1 MKTKKNGFTLTEL
14 LVTITILGI
23 VTIMSIP
30 LINSIKEANLKRK
43 YNTFLDSLTYNSKL
57 YVDSY
62 QDDLFKY
69 KDSGCAYISYADLKN
84 KLLTKDIEID
94 NISCNSDDT
103 FVKVR
108 KLFDMYNYSPTI
120 GCGPVNNNKVEVKI
134 NYPQKLTKEENCGAD
149 VEKRMIIKITPE
161 KSEAIS
167 KKKVNM
173 NVSVSSQ
180 TGFNTQSQISYG
192 FYKVDSSHPAK
203 NYNYVEQ
210 WYTLSFNIP
219 SKERQMQIFPNLGE
233 NESYTITSNDISTPN
248 GGTGKYQLV
257 VRVDF
262 LTDLAGVN
270 WRDDDV
276 SDYIYSSGLY
286 TVDNSKPTFSS
297 FTARS
302 SVDAYRSKT
311 PYIDITATDSDNFT
325 SNDNLLACYSKDS
338 DTCSKKTADI
348 KRWKKLSE
356 INHKTVSELST
367 DFDSSNHTLYVT
379 VADLAGNYVTKTTT
393 YKVAQRYRINYNANN
408 GRACSPT
415 YKDVVYNNE
424 SPGKWGTL
432 CTTTRDYY
440 NFVEWNR
447 KADGTGAK
455 VTADTY
461 CSDSEKTITVYAK
474 WTPINYT
481 ISYNLNG
488 GSVSGNPTTY
498 NVETATF
505 TLKNPTKTGYDFKGW
520 TGTGLSGK
528 TMTVTIPK
536 GSHDN
541 RSYTANWEPH
551 IYSISYNLNSG
562 SVSGN
567 PTTYT
572 IESANFTLKNPTR
585 TGYDFQGWTGT
596 GLNSASTSVTIP
608 KGSYGD
614 RSYTAT
620 WKAHTYTISYTL
632 NGGSNPGNNATYT
645 IETASFTLKNPTRT
659 GYTFKGWTG
668 SNGTTPQTSVTI
680 SKGSTGNKSYTAN
693 WQVNT
698 YSISY
703 NYNGGSNPGNNSSY
717 TIETA
722 SFTLKNPT
730 RTGYTFKGW
739 TGSNG
744 TTPQTSV
751 TISKGSTGNK
761 SYTANWQ
768 VNTYTISYNYNG
780 GSNPGNNSSYT
791 VETASFTLKNPSR
804 TGYTF
809 AGWTGTGLGSASTS
823 VTISKGS
830 TGNRSYTANWNIITY
845 TITYNGNRITYNIN
859 SNPITLTNP
868 TKSCYSFKGWTGS
881 NGTTPQT
888 TVTIPKGST
897 GDKSYT
903 PNWTANTYTIT
914 FNANGGGGSTATKTC
929 TYDSNCTLSGNG
941 FSRSGYAFQGWATSA
956 GGGVSYSNGQTVKN
970 LACSGNVN
978 LYAVWQS
985 TGVYRTASAYS
996 YGNTSTLWTSVYVGD
1011 YLPERGISPTVSSG
1025 SPSCSYSGGYIVC
1038 QVTGVSAYDAG
1049 SHDECTEAILANGIG
1064 LDPHWNDAVL
1074 YNGQCWKAAGNSPHD
1089 TSGTFN
1095 CHSKDSPGLNS
1106 KNNSSRKPQSHCP
1119 YMSGDNGPYCSE
1131 ATDCITAGR
1140 GSFVGSSGSTYN
1152 VCKCYAPT
1160 GILAYYRVW
1169 VTVGYYTAS

>member
-248 GGTGKYQLV
+248 GETGKYQLV

-302 SVDAYRSKT
+302 SIDAYRSKT

-393 YKVAQRYRINYNANN
+393 YKVAQRYRINYNGNN

-415 YKDVVYNNE
+415 YKDVIYNNE

-440 NFVEWNR
+440 DFVEWNR

-455 VTADTY
+455 VTQDTY

-474 WTPINYT
+474 WKPINYSIT
-481 ISYNLNG
+481 YNLNG

-536 GSHDN
+536 GSHGN

-551 IYSISYNLNSG
+551 VYSISYNLNSG

-572 IESANFTLKNPTR
+572 IESA
-585 TGYDFQGWTGT
+585 
-596 GLNSASTSVTIP
+596 A
-608 KGSYGD
+608 
-614 RSYTAT
+614 
-620 WKAHTYTISYTL
+620 
-632 NGGSNPGNNATYT
+632 
-645 IETASFTLKNPTRT
+645 FTLKNPTRT

-680 SKGSTGNKSYTAN
+680 SKGSYGAKTYTAN
-693 WQVNT
+693 WQAVS

-703 NYNGGSNPGNNSSY
+703 TLNGGSDPGNPGSY
-717 TIETA
+717 TIESA

-730 RTGYTFKGW
+730 RTNYDFTGW

-761 SYTANWQ
+761 SYTANWKLSI
-768 VNTYTISYNYNG
+768 V
-780 GSNPGNNSSYT
+780 
-791 VETASFTLKNPSR
+791 A
-804 TGYTF
+804 
-809 AGWTGTGLGSASTS
+809 ASTTDTITGRAGASAGYVTRYISAPNCVNSPVPS
-823 VTISKGS
+823 VTSV
-830 TGNRSYTANWNIITY
+830 
-845 TITYNGNRITYNIN
+845 
-859 SNPITLTNP
+859 
-868 TKSCYSFKGWTGS
+868 S
-881 NGTTPQT
+881 NGTA
-888 TVTIPKGST
+888 
-897 GDKSYT
+897 SYSSCSCSGGT
-903 PNWTANTYTIT
+903 LTCSIYVSPACSNSHDDCYNSII
-914 FNANGGGGSTATKTC
+914 ANGGEI
-929 TYDSNCTLSGNG
+929 TY
-941 FSRSGYAFQGWATSA
+941 A
-956 GGGVSYSNGQTVKN
+956 
-970 LACSGNVN
+970 
-978 LYAVWQS
+978 
-985 TGVYRTASAYS
+985 
-996 YGNTSTLWTSVYVGD
+996 
-1011 YLPERGISPTVSSG
+1011 
-1025 SPSCSYSGGYIVC
+1025 
-1038 QVTGVSAYDAG
+1038 AYDALYWNGVCYRSAGASPENLDYTCG
-1049 SHDECTEAILANGIG
+1049 SKDEPLLNTYDLT
-1064 LDPHWNDAVL
+1064 
-1074 YNGQCWKAAGNSPHD
+1074 GNHNHCPAYAK
-1089 TSGTFN
+1089 TSGQHH
-1095 CHSKDSPGLNS
+1095 CLVSDNS
-1106 KNNSSRKPQSHCP
+1106 VHCL
-1119 YMSGDNGPYCSE
+1119 
-1131 ATDCITAGR
+1131 TAGK
-1140 GSFVGSSGSTYN
+1140 GKYKMPDGTKHKGCF
-1152 VCKCYAPT
+1152 CYAPT
-1160 GILAYYRVW
+1160 EDRCYYNSSVSIS
-1169 VTVGYYTAS
+1169 YYKTA